1 MLHSRQKMFLGWA
14 IGNDPIWW
22 KGIWSPTYFVRQIVK
37 WFFLSTKFKT
47 NSLAH
52 GKKLRALSAM
62 GFSIFLSVFL
72 CKPAGLA
79 VHCENLLFHWWAIMA
94 VCISN
99 KKTWV
104 FSVNEIRLWLLE
116 STNFEFFRWTKYA
129 VWVNLKN
136 SRFVDE
142 RSKICLS
149 EL

>member
-1 MLHSRQKMFLGWA
+1 MLAS
-14 IGNDPIWW
+14 
-22 KGIWSPTYFVRQIVK
+22 K

-99 KKTWV
+99 KKSWV
-104 FSVNEIRLWLLE
+104 FSVNEIRIWLLE
-116 STNFEFFRWTKYA
+116 STNLEFFRWTKYA

-136 SRFVDE
+136 SRFFDE
-142 RSKICLS
+142 RSQICLS
-149 EL
+149 EPKKLKIFWREMQNAIIANQWIGKFSQ